1 MSLSGHFKSK
11 WVKQDKLGRE
21 IKAHEDYRTARIR
34 HADGSHA
41 EYRAGKMVPGSHVEA
56 SKKTPKKDVAS
67 GESKFYKPTEVST
80 IVVKQKNGET
90 DTAGESET
98 TSRVRK
104 RIDVNAR
111 AMKL

>member
-1 MSLSGHFKSK
+1 MSLSGHFSGK

-41 EYRAGKMVPGSHVEA
+41 EYRAGKMVPGTHVEA
-56 SKKTPKKDVAS
+56 SKKTPKKDVAA

-111 AMKL
+111 ALKL

>member
-11 WVKQDKLGRE
+11 WANQDKQGRE
-21 IKAHEDYRTARIR
+21 IKTHEDYRAARIR

-41 EYRAGKMVPGSHVEA
+41 EYRNGKMVPGSHVEP
-56 SKKTPKKDVAS
+56 SKKTPKKDVTS

-80 IVVKQKNGET
+80 IVVKQTNGET
-90 DTAGESET
+90 DSAGETET